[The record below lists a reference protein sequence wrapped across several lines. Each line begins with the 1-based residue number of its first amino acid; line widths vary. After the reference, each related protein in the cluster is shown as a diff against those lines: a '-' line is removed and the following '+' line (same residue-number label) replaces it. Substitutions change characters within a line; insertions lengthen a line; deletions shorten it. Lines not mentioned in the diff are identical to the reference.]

1 MLVEAVLFLTV
12 VLAIVM
18 IVIYAIP
25 RSIPGTSSS
34 TDLSA
39 PVTLLSPSGWS
50 SAPCS
55 VRFLLHVTQAPRTLH
70 TVDCVQPPT
79 GDVVKFEPTCPSS
92 DFATCKCTGSDCTM
106 CTNSLNNSYLTK
118 VFWLSSG
125 VLELWM
131 AGYTSSNDKPFV
143 PAILKVKTAKDDT
156 QSYIEGISL
165 PAIPLQRWTVITIVK
180 DGRRFDI
187 YYGTK
192 LVASK
197 VLDNYPVAPGST
209 DGWTG
214 GAVGWKGDIGYMSVV
229 SKAVTTAEVAADVA
243 SVVDTQ
249 NVPFSQTN
257 FFIDLPTFSC
267 PGGNC
272 MKMPTVVPATPFS
285 VYQTTVS

>member
-34 TDLSA
+34 VDLSA
-39 PVTLLSPSGWS
+39 PVSLLSPSGWS

-70 TVDCVQPPT
+70 SIDCVQPPT
-79 GDVVKFEPTCPSS
+79 GDTVKFEPTCPDSN
-92 DFATCKCTGSDCTM
+92 FATCNCLASDCSR
-106 CTNSLNNSYLTK
+106 CKLENSYLTK
-118 VFWLSSG
+118 VFGLSSG

-143 PAILKVKTAKDDT
+143 PAILKVKTARDDT

-165 PAIPLQRWTVITIVK
+165 PAIPLQRWVVITIVK

-197 VLDNYPVAPGST
+197 VLDNYPVPPGST
-209 DGWTG
+209 DGWNG
-214 GAVGWKGDIGYMSVV
+214 GATGWKGDIGYMSVV
-229 SKAVTTAEVAADVA
+229 QKAVTTADVAADVA

-257 FFIDLPTFSC
+257 FFVDLPSFSC

-272 MKMPTVVPATPFS
+272 MKMPTVVPPTPFS